1 MTGTN
6 RTMNLGRL
14 AELREK
20 QMTTR
25 VEIDAA
31 VKALIYHF
39 DPMDND
45 LMYTDKICPDR
56 ILVHVKTIERKKK
69 VLDKLNVEIK
79 HLEEELG
86 EAEG

>member
-1 MTGTN
+1 MTVTN

-20 QMTTR
+20 QMTKR

-39 DPMDND
+39 DPIDND
-45 LMYTDKICPDR
+45 LMYTDKICPQR
-56 ILVHVKTIERKKK
+56 IMVHVKTIEREKK
-69 VLDKLNVEIK
+69 VLDKLNAEIK
-79 HLEEELG
+79 RLQEELG
-86 EAEG
+86 EAES